1 MQTQCYSTPKN
12 NPTSIFLTTKL
23 PQIETPL
30 FSPTKSHSNV
40 LSPMHMLKDMART
53 PKEVCQKE
61 VIGKRVREK
70 KVKEKED
77 LHSP

>member
-1 MQTQCYSTPKN
+1 
-12 NPTSIFLTTKL
+12 
-23 PQIETPL
+23 
-30 FSPTKSHSNV
+30 
-40 LSPMHMLKDMART
+40 MLKDMART